1 MNDKSNKIG
10 RWQGAGLM
18 ATTLLGTGVFI
29 LPQMTIAT
37 AGHGALI
44 AWLVLT
50 LAIIPVTLVFGRLA
64 AAFPHAAGPAYFVE
78 KAFGASAGRT
88 IGLLFLLVVP
98 LGTAAAVLITFQFI
112 DSLVKLSPTSQLLTQ
127 LSLLLVLF
135 ILNYR
140 GIQVSA
146 KLQFLLTLAI
156 VAIVVILFG
165 TSSLQQNSAQVFA
178 HREPLNLVTM
188 LGAAGIAF
196 WSFLG
201 VEAMTH
207 LANDFKNPKK
217 DLIPAMMIG
226 TLLVGIIYLACTLL
240 LLMVPTSSE
249 LAMVGIFDQLLGGFG
264 AQIIGILGI
273 AAGLST
279 VNVYT
284 ASVARLIWSFSNDGV
299 LPGYFSKVNCHQVP
313 VRALSVMLLT
323 MAVVLTFTFVSGQDL
338 EDLIAWSNGVFI
350 IIYLAS
356 MMAAV
361 KLLKSSNLPIIFLS
375 CIFCLLLA
383 WGIGER
389 MVYALLLLIIT
400 APLIHWQYKSNSSK
414 QFNRAIC
421 KH

>member
-1 MNDKSNKIG
+1 MNDNSNKIG

-37 AGHGALI
+37 AGNSALI

-50 LAIIPVTLVFGRLA
+50 LAIIPVTLIFGRLA
-64 AAFPHAAGPAYFVE
+64 ASFPHAAGPAYFVE
-78 KAFGASAGRT
+78 KAFGAVAGRT

-98 LGTAAAVLITFQFI
+98 LGTSAAVLITFHFI
-112 DSLVKLSPTSQLLTQ
+112 DSLVQLSALSQLATQ
-127 LSLLLVLF
+127 LSLLLLLF

-146 KLQFLLTLAI
+146 KLQFLLTLVI
-156 VAIVVILFG
+156 VAIVVLLFG
-165 TSSLQQNSAQVFA
+165 IGSLQTTATETFTNNKS
-178 HREPLNLVTM
+178 LNIDAIIA
-188 LGAAGIAF
+188 AAGIAF

-226 TLLVGIIYLACTLL
+226 TILVGIIYLACTLL
-240 LLMVPTSSE
+240 LLFIPTE
-249 LAMVGIFDQLLGGFG
+249 NKLAMVGVFDQLLGGFG

-279 VNVYT
+279 INVYT

-299 LPGYFSKVNCHQVP
+299 LPRYFSKLNHHQVP
-313 VRALSVMLLT
+313 VRALSVMLIT
-323 MAVVLTFTFVSGQDL
+323 MAVVLTITFISGQNI
-338 EDLIAWSNGVFI
+338 EDLIAWSNGVFV
-350 IIYLAS
+350 IIYLSS
-356 MMAAV
+356 MIAAV
-361 KLLKSSNLPIIFLS
+361 KLLKTSNLPLIVLS

-389 MVYALLLLIIT
+389 MIYAIVLLLITVPFLYWQHSFKSAKQTTIT
-400 APLIHWQYKSNSSK
+400 Q
-414 QFNRAIC
+414 
-421 KH
+421 